1 MVKILLLVLLIFTV
15 GGVQAKEPK
24 MVTCH
29 LWKYISIMGVQQC
42 WYRGPNGSSATYFP
56 TPLIPKYEYG
66 SAFRQCPKSFECV
79 YKFKKRRPSAKE
91 ILDGLKEDFE

>member
-1 MVKILLLVLLIFTV
+1 
-15 GGVQAKEPK
+15 

-29 LWKYISIMGVQQC
+29 LWRYISIMGVQQC

-91 ILDGLKEDFE
+91 ILEGLQEDFK

>member
-1 MVKILLLVLLIFTV
+1 VVKTLLVVFLIFIV
-15 GGVQAKEPK
+15 GGVQAKKPK

-29 LWKYISIMGVQQC
+29 LWRYISIMGVQQC

-91 ILDGLKEDFE
+91 ILEGLQEDFK

>member
-1 MVKILLLVLLIFTV
+1 MVKILLLTLLISTV
-15 GGVQAKEPK
+15 GVVQAKEPK

>member
-1 MVKILLLVLLIFTV
+1 MVKILLVAFLIFIV

-91 ILDGLKEDFE
+91 ILEGLQEDFK

>member
-1 MVKILLLVLLIFTV
+1 MVKILLVALLISTV
-15 GGVQAKEPK
+15 GGVEAKTR

-29 LWKYISIMGVQQC
+29 LWKYISIMGIQQC

-66 SAFRQCPKSFECV
+66 SAFRQCPKSFEFV
-79 YKFKKRRPSAKE
+79 YQFKKRRPSAKE

>member
-1 MVKILLLVLLIFTV
+1 LVKLILVLLLVSTV
-15 GGVQAKEPK
+15 GVEAK
-24 MVTCH
+24 MVKCH

-66 SAFRQCPKSFECV
+66 SAYRQCPKSFECV
-79 YKFKKRRPSAKE
+79 YDFKKRRPSAKE
-91 ILDGLKEDFE
+91 ILDGLKGDFK

>member
-1 MVKILLLVLLIFTV
+1 MVKILLVALLIFTV
-15 GGVQAKEPK
+15 VGVEAKEPK

-29 LWKYISIMGVQQC
+29 LWRYISIMGVQQC

-91 ILDGLKEDFE
+91 ILEGLQEDFK